1 MPDSGY
7 LLPMG
12 GQMGNVIRVKKSNVD
27 AALAAFGGGKV
38 VSPPTSWH
46 GGCNDPGCCTPH
58 PGMIGDDIAVGV
70 ELPDGMSGTQA
81 HKRLRAAGIVR

>member
-1 MPDSGY
+1 
-7 LLPMG
+7 
-12 GQMGNVIRVKKSNVD
+12 MGNVIRVKKSNVD
-27 AALAAFGGGKV
+27 AALAAFGGGKI

>member
-1 MPDSGY
+1 
-7 LLPMG
+7 
-12 GQMGNVIRVKKSNVD
+12 MGNLIRVKQSNVE
-27 AALAAFGGGKV
+27 AALVAFGGGQI

-70 ELPDGMSGTQA
+70 ELPEGMSGTQA
-81 HKRLRAAGIVR
+81 NKRLRAAGIVR